1 MENIYKINKTLFEN
15 IRDKGFTSFTD
26 VQKNVIKKNN
36 YNCDLL
42 VSSKTG
48 SGKTLAYCLSI
59 SDDILNKKI
68 KINSAPTGLIVAPT
82 RELALQVFEE
92 ILWLFKNTNL
102 IAVTSIG
109 GMDINKERKKI
120 SKKFNLL
127 IGTPGRIN
135 DHLRKRVLNLS
146 NLSFLVLDEAD
157 EMLDLGFREDLDAI
171 IQSSPNNTRK
181 LLFSATLP
189 KKIILMANKYLTNPK
204 KIEVSNK
211 NIPHSDIEYE
221 TFFINKKDNENA
233 IFNLLRYHD
242 NKNILIFCS
251 TRAAVTHIHSRLLN
265 RGFKVVCLSG
275 ELSQSERFK
284 ALQDMKN
291 GRSKICVATDVAAR
305 GIDLVNLDIVIH
317 ADLPRN
323 SENLLHRSG
332 RTGRAGKKGKC
343 ILLFSPK
350 QIKFYENLIVESK
363 IKPKLKNFI
372 RKEQIEQKDNENII
386 NNIFSNERIL
396 DNEEF
401 ILQKIIDKFSAR
413 EIALAYIRNM
423 NRDLSPIEDV
433 EDIYNSLKELKSIQK
448 KFKNTKKGKRK
459 GFKFKDRKKI
469 KKNY

>member
-1 MENIYKINKTLFEN
+1 MDNIYKINKTLFEN
-15 IRDKGFTSFTD
+15 IKDKGFTSFTD
-26 VQKNVIKKNN
+26 VQKTVIDEKNN
-36 YNCDLL
+36 NRDLL

-48 SGKTLAYCLSI
+48 SGKTLAYGLSI
-59 SDDILNKKI
+59 SGHILNSKVKV
-68 KINSAPTGLIVAPT
+68 NSTPTGLIVAPT

-135 DHLRKRVLNLS
+135 DHLRKKILNLS

-157 EMLDLGFREDLDAI
+157 EMLDLGFKKDLDAI
-171 IQSSPNNTRK
+171 IHSSPNNTRK

-189 KKIILMANKYLTNPK
+189 KKIILLANKYLTNPK

-233 IFNLLRYHD
+233 IFNLLRYYD

-275 ELSQSERFK
+275 ALSQSERFK

-305 GIDLVNLDIVIH
+305 GIDLVELDLVIH

-343 ILLFSPK
+343 ILFFSPK
-350 QIKFYENLIVESK
+350 EIKFYENLIAESK
-363 IKPKLKNFI
+363 IKPKLIKFI
-372 RKEQIEQKDNENII
+372 RKEQIEKKDNEKILS
-386 NNIFSNERIL
+386 NIFSNERVL
-396 DNEEF
+396 DNEEI
-401 ILQKIIDKFSAR
+401 ILQKIIDKFSAK
-413 EIALAYIRNM
+413 EIALAYIRNIKK
-423 NRDLSPIEDV
+423 DLSPIEDV
-433 EDIYNSLKELKSIQK
+433 EDIYNSLNDLKSIQK
-448 KFKNTKKGKRK
+448 KYKNIKKGKRR
-459 GFKFKDRKKI
+459 GFKFKNRKKI
-469 KKNY
+469 KK